1 MFFRAERDAGSGRG
15 WREEPSVGGNG
26 HDDRCRPLCGARGVH
41 RGVRLSPPHHP
52 PEGQG
57 QAARSQSGAACQR

>member
-1 MFFRAERDAGSGRG
+1 MFFRAERDAVGGRR
-15 WREEPSVGGNG
+15 WREEPSVGGNR
-26 HDDRCRPLCGARGVH
+26 HHDRCRPLCGARGVYCS
-41 RGVRLSPPHHP
+41 VRLSPSHHP